1 MAPKKP
7 GPNVKKF
14 GMPLY
19 ASAWLDERTL
29 VVAGGGGK
37 KSSGIPNRMCVA
49 TFDGVTLSEPLFS
62 CHTDETAPQGLIP
75 TPDKTR
81 LLCVFSGDVALYDV
95 APNPDPPDTLG
106 DTEESDP
113 PPTSGP
119 AVVPCTIVPSDPIA
133 DGVAHRITLADC
145 DIKCAAFSSDGER
158 LAVGLEDGR
167 VQLCAWR
174 RATEK
179 DLHIEVVATLG
190 QHTDAV
196 TGIAFSPDDTLILTT
211 SAESASKPG
220 QGAAV
225 WSVAEKSR
233 VRALSDPSVPA
244 AARGASYRFAAFGPA
259 GSNSAYT
266 CLNIGG
272 EGYATRWNTRDWTV
286 ISRRR
291 VGKDPVTAAAL
302 SPDGGCLVAGD
313 SEGRVVILDAATFA
327 TRSVEKD
334 AHMIFVTT
342 VACND
347 DGTAAL
353 SGSADAS
360 ACARDARRSGAAGSV
375 ARVLFAVFACL
386 ALAWLFVFVGSRAA
400 FLSAS
405 AARGRRGASRRGST
419 CWTASIWDTPRRWR
433 SGSWRAWRA
442 RAAEERARRRRR
454 PRARRR
460 RRPRARARARRRR
473 RPRARRRRRPRARGG
488 GARAAEEATRARARR
503 RRRRGGGGDRAR
515 GGGGG
520 AARRGAA
527 MGGLRRGLGRGRRG
541 VPGGGGR
548 GCRVGGGRGCRF
560 GGGRARARA
569 RGPRGGRR

>member
-1 MAPKKP
+1 MLSTRILSADAIAHSVPSPRPRTDTHDGAKEP

-113 PPTSGP
+113 PRPPARRRAVHDRPLGPHRRRRRPSHHSRRLRHQVRGVQLGRRAARRRSRGRPRP
-119 AVVPCTIVPSDPIA
+119 AVRVATRHREGPPHRSRRHA
-133 DGVAHRITLADC
+133 RSAHRRRHRHRVLP
-145 DIKCAAFSSDGER
+145 R
-158 LAVGLEDGR
+158 RYPNPHHLRRVR
-167 VQLCAWR
+167 VQAR
-174 RATEK
+174 
-179 DLHIEVVATLG
+179 
-190 QHTDAV
+190 
-196 TGIAFSPDDTLILTT
+196 S
-211 SAESASKPG
+211 
-220 QGAAV
+220 GAAV
-225 WSVAEKSR
+225 WSVAEKIR

-244 AARGASYRFAAFGPA
+244 AAGGASYRFAAFGPA

-375 ARVLFAVFACL
+375 ARVIFAVFACL

-405 AARGRRGASRRGST
+405 AARGAEGGEPEGVNLLDGVDLGYAKEVAELARMAT
-419 CWTASIWDTPRRWR
+419 
-433 SGSWRAWRA
+433 A
-442 RAAEERARRRRR
+442 RAAHGD
-454 PRARRR
+454 
-460 RRPRARARARRRR
+460 
-473 RPRARRRRRPRARGG
+473 RARG
-488 GARAAEEATRARARR
+488 R
-503 RRRRGGGGDRAR
+503 GGDRAR
-515 GGGGG
+515 GGE
-520 AARRGAA
+520 AARRDAA
-527 MGGLRRGLGRGRRG
+527 PQWEDYDEVWDVDAAGFREEEDEGVESAEDEGVDSAEDEREHVHEDRG
-541 VPGGGGR
+541 VEGDDEDDDEDEVRDGNEDAFEDEEDAPTVSR
-548 GCRVGGGRGCRF
+548 EEL
-560 GGGRARARA
+560 
-569 RGPRGGRR
+569 